1 MNKLLWSVHVKKV
14 IVVFALLSSLCWS
27 HGFAKKSAALP
38 ELNNPISIE
47 IDENELYVLDEAVVY
62 VYSLKDYRFLGKF
75 GRKGEGQGQLMPNPE
90 VPLAMNIANGNVFL
104 SSQIKMIRFSKKGE
118 IIKEQRIPF
127 SFQTIPFGENFVS
140 IKISTIH
147 ALNSFNAILY
157 DPGFNQLKL
166 LYSRERTPVSR
177 RGMFSLPPELI
188 IIRSSKDK
196 LFVFDQQKGSVIDTF
211 DLQGNRLDNIKIDYQ
226 RIKITDSFK
235 RTAEA
240 WFMAQPSFNMA
251 AEELRKMIYFPDY
264 LPMMRNFI
272 IKNQKLYIQ
281 TYKTQGNSSEFIILD
296 FHGKLIK
303 QTFLPVYETSP
314 LQLNSS
320 NIFTFFNEKYYWLA
334 KTGRG
339 WEIHVEE
346 IK

>member
-1 MNKLLWSVHVKKV
+1 MKKV
-14 IVVFALLSSLCWS
+14 IVLFVLLLSLCLS
-27 HGFAKKSAALP
+27 YGFAKRLADLP
-38 ELNNPISIE
+38 QLAYPISIE

-62 VYSLKDYRFLGKF
+62 VYSLKDYRFLRKF
-75 GRKGEGQGQLMPNPE
+75 GKKGERQGQLLPNSE
-90 VPLAMNIANGNVFL
+90 VPLVMNIANGNVFL
-104 SSQIKMIRFSKKGE
+104 NSQIKMIRFSKKGE

-127 SFQTIPFGENFVS
+127 SFQTIPFGENYVS
-140 IKISTIH
+140 IKISTMH
-147 ALNSFNAILY
+147 AENTYNVILY

-188 IIRSSKDK
+188 IIRGSKDK

-211 DLQGNRLDNIKIDYQ
+211 DLQGNRVNHIKIDYQ
-226 RIKITDSFK
+226 RIKMTESFK

-281 TYKTQGNSSEFIILD
+281 TYKTRGNSSEFIILD

-339 WEIHVEE
+339 WEIHAED